1 MAKVRKNRK
10 SLYKTQKPDA
20 TLRLEQIP
28 NVGPK
33 IAGLIRRL
41 GVKTPED
48 INGRDPYR
56 MYEDLCRLG
65 GKRYDP
71 CVLDVFISAVDFM
84 GGGPAKPWW
93 KFTAERKRRL
103 ASLSSLD

>member
-1 MAKVRKNRK
+1 MAKAHNNQK
-10 SLYKTQKPDA
+10 SLYKTQKRDA
-20 TLRLEQIP
+20 TARLEQIP

-33 IAGLIRRL
+33 IARLIRRL
-41 GVKTPED
+41 GMKTPED
-48 INGRDPYR
+48 LSGRDAYQ

-71 CVLDVFISAVDFM
+71 CVLDVFIAAVDFM
-84 GGGPAKPWW
+84 DGGQAKPWW

-103 ASLSSLD
+103 ASLGNRD